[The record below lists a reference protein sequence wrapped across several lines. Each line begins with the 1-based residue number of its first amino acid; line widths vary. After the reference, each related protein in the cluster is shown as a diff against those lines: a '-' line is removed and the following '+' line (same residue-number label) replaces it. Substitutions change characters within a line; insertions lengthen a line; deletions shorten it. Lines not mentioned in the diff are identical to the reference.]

1 MNRSISNVRDLI
13 LEKKQVR
20 SYILL
25 IFSLSLLCFLCACM
39 ISSPALAG
47 RFASTVV
54 EYSPG
59 PGQWV
64 NNPKFNNP
72 SKALGPPQGGT
83 VSEPCNESLVSL
95 GDGGYIVLAFDHPV
109 WDDPRNPYGLDC
121 IVFGNAVWVGGD
133 PTYRWQEPAFIEIS
147 MDKNGN
153 GLADDEWYLV
163 LPNKLPSQLIGSPAD
178 DCDTGY
184 SATILR
190 NYAEYTPTLALP
202 PGKTPEEFYTVPD
215 RRSVEGD
222 QQSLLIDDGSGG
234 GDAFDIVEAVK
245 QVSPGV
251 PAQPLQYANLP
262 CFHFIRI
269 TDALVGDHAGIL
281 GEISAE
287 VDAVS
292 CVSPL
297 TDPTP
302 VGEVKR
308 QPTGTVVALAGEV
321 VSAVFAGEIY
331 IQEENRSSGICVR
344 TNSLVT
350 EGDRVAVIGTL
361 EMENNEYLI
370 NNARIY
376 LMSPGEPPKPLGM
389 PNSRIGDGNG
399 LSNIGLLVT
408 TWGRVTSTRND
419 SFFINDGSLDSPGLK
434 VRCNGHT
441 PPTEGQ
447 YVIVTGVASLEN
459 EESTG
464 VSPIIK
470 VRRQGDILVI
480 SD

>member
-1 MNRSISNVRDLI
+1 MNAKHKMS
-13 LEKKQVR
+13 EKKHGR
-20 SYILL
+20 SCPLL
-25 IFSLSLLCFLCACM
+25 FLLSFLLCLLCACVA
-39 ISSPALAG
+39 SGRVFAG
-47 RFASTVV
+47 RFASSVI

-72 SKALGPPQGGT
+72 LKALGPPQGGT

-95 GDGGYIVLAFDHPV
+95 GDGGRIVLAFDHPV
-109 WDDPRNPYGLDC
+109 WDDPRNLHGLDC
-121 IVFGNAVWVGGD
+121 IVFGNPVWVGGD

-163 LPNKLPSQLIGSPAD
+163 LPNKLPSQLIGSPAENS
-178 DCDTGY
+178 DTGY

-215 RRSVEGD
+215 RRSIEGD
-222 QQSLLIDDGSGG
+222 AQSLLIDDGSGG
-234 GDAFDIVEAVK
+234 GDAFDIAEAVK
-245 QVSPGV
+245 EISPGV
-251 PAQPLQYANLP
+251 PIQPFEYANLP

-269 TDALVGDHAGIL
+269 TDALVGDNAGIL

-287 VDAVS
+287 IDAVS

-297 TDPTP
+297 TGTTP

-308 QPTGTVVALAGEV
+308 QPTGTVVALAGKV
-321 VSAVFAGEIY
+321 VSAVFAGEVY

-344 TNSLVT
+344 TTASSVS

-361 EMENNEYLI
+361 GIENNDCFI
-370 NNARIY
+370 DNARIY
-376 LMSPGEPPKPLGM
+376 KMSAGLPPKPLGM
-389 PNSRIGDGNG
+389 PNSRVGNSAG
-399 LSNIGLLVT
+399 LSNAGLLIT
-408 TWGRVTSTRND
+408 TWGRVTSTGD
-419 SFFINDGSLDSPGLK
+419 GYFFLNDGSLDGLGLK
-434 VRCNGHT
+434 VRCAGLT
-441 PPTEGQ
+441 SPAEGQ
-447 YVIVTGVASLEN
+447 YVIVTGIASFEQ
-459 EESTG
+459 EEG
-464 VSPIIK
+464 KGIIAIIK

-480 SD
+480 SS